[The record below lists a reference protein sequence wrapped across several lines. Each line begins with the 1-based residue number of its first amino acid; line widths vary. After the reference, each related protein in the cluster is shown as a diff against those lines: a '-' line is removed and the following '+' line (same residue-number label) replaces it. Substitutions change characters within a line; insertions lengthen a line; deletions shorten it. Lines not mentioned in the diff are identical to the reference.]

1 MEKRANMHLGAITNA
16 GRAKSNKKK
25 NIYLTENQRE
35 SEKLFPY
42 AISRDG
48 SMNIYTTEAPF
59 VCFAFAC
66 LFFVLFLLPILAPG
80 AFPDLI
86 SASRYI

>member
-1 MEKRANMHLGAITNA
+1 MHLGAITNA
-16 GRAKSNKKK
+16 GRAQIIKK

-42 AISRDG
+42 AISRDC
-48 SMNIYTTEAPF
+48 SMNIYTTEELF
-59 VCFAFAC
+59 VCFAFVC